1 MDKIFSDIDFSFRS
15 HPVTGDISTLNDEIA
30 IKKSIENLILTNFY
44 ERKFQHQI
52 GTPAN
57 ALMFENYTPLVES
70 NLRKSIIQVVENY
83 EPRVVLDQVN
93 VEYIESELA
102 IYITIYFR
110 IVNTL
115 TPVTFNL
122 ILRRTR

>member
-1 MDKIFSDIDFSFRS
+1 MDKIFSDIDFSFRA
-15 HPVTGDISTLNDEIA
+15 HPITGDISTLNDEIA

-52 GTPAN
+52 GTTSN

-83 EPRVVLDQVN
+83 EPRAVLDEVN